1 MWQYHCHEL
10 LGEMFYGSLIISSQ
24 YNLGEQ
30 NFSLYLTGVKMKYW
44 DNPILLGNGRSIGE
58 LLEHIFFSAVDSLL
72 GKGRR
77 LEML

>member
-44 DNPILLGNGRSIGE
+44 DNPIILGNYWS
-58 LLEHIFFSAVDSLL
+58 IFFSSVDSLL